1 MNTEVRLDFNYIKR
15 GVLYAWFRRALTI
28 NGPWTINTN
37 TELSTLNSAA
47 YDQN

>member
-28 NGPWTINTN
+28 NGPWTINTH
-37 TELSTLNSAA
+37 TEFSTLNSAA